1 MIPAGRRRVT
11 PRTEKSIRLALAGSL
26 AAIPGLIGVAT
37 GTVWLGYLA
46 AAIVVFAILIGPV
59 SERHFTR

>member
-1 MIPAGRRRVT
+1 MTPAERRRVT
-11 PRTEKSIRLALAGSL
+11 PRTEKSIRLALAGLL
-26 AAIPGLIGVAT
+26 AAIPGLIGIAT

-46 AAIVVFAILIGPV
+46 AAIVVLAILLGPV